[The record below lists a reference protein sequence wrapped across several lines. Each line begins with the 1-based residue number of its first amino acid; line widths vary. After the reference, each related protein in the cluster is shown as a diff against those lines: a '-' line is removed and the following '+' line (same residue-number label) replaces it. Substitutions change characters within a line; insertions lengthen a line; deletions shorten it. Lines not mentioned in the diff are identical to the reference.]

1 MYQST
6 VFVCRCSPS
15 LPIPPLNLKYQV
27 RTQEGTRNA
36 QNSEALNKAM
46 TSIASP
52 THKTHS
58 RPLPNSYLA
67 DNARGARTARRSAGA
82 RHCLSGCAVCF
93 VVLGGTAQP
102 PSCLLVPQRSQSAN
116 LCAQRLQS
124 RTCRFYMALHPRR
137 VAGAATR
144 ALPAAQL
151 AAGVAG
157 PAHDPALD

>member
-15 LPIPPLNLKYQV
+15 LPIPPLNLKYQL
-27 RTQEGTRNA
+27 RTQEGTRKA

-102 PSCLLVPQRSQSAN
+102 PP
-116 LCAQRLQS
+116 CAQRQS
-124 RTCRFYMALHPRR
+124 QPTCARSDCRAER
-137 VAGAATR
+137 VGFIWPCTQGCWRSNAR